1 VELSFPNREFGDG
14 SVATNWIQV
23 GASSYKGG
31 KSLIGSF
38 SNYGQKKVDLFAPGV
53 DIYSTIP
60 DNKYISESGTSMA
73 SPSTAGVAALI
84 RSYFPELKAEEV
96 KVVMMKT
103 VVPYKKSV
111 TVPGSKKDKKK
122 VAELCISGGF
132 VNANNA
138 VMELMGLNKKK

>member
-1 VELSFPNREFGDG
+1 
-14 SVATNWIQV
+14 
-23 GASSYKGG
+23 
-31 KSLIGSF
+31 
-38 SNYGQKKVDLFAPGV
+38 
-53 DIYSTIP
+53 
-60 DNKYISESGTSMA
+60 MA

-84 RSYFPELKAEEV
+84 RSYVPELKAEEV